1 VASYIKISAFLF
13 VALLSSIAWA
23 APAAAP
29 GLRAGAATSNIT
41 PELGLKIVGGF
52 APYAAE
58 HVHDELHA
66 RCLVLDDGKT
76 KLALVV
82 CDLLGMHRSLSIEAR
97 RLVQEATGIPPENVM
112 VSATHTHSAASA
124 LGASRFGS
132 DQPLDDYQ
140 RFVARRIADGV
151 RRASN
156 LLRPAQIA
164 FGTVDVP
171 EHVHNRRW
179 VMREGTAPPNP
190 FGKIDRVKMNPA
202 AGSADMVEPAGP
214 VDPTVSFIALREPN
228 GRLISVY
235 SAYSLHY
242 VGGVGPRHISADYY
256 GMFCEALKKLHPGAE
271 GSPPFVAL
279 LANGTS
285 GDINNIDFRAAR
297 PRKQPYE
304 QMQYVANDVAAKV
317 NAALAKVSWKDTA
330 ELAARFREPGI
341 QWRTIDA
348 ELLKWAKDVEARA
361 PRLPKGDI
369 PVGAKWATTPDYVQR
384 LSYAG
389 RVQVLAEAPQPA
401 KVPLQVLRIGDISI
415 GTSPCETFA
424 EMGLEFKRRS
434 PFPHSFMVEL
444 NHGYIG
450 YLPTP
455 RHFELGGYETW
466 PGTNYLEPQASVKM
480 LDALIEMAGELRTR

>member
-1 VASYIKISAFLF
+1 MKILAFLC
-13 VALLSSIAWA
+13 VALCGSIAFS

-29 GLRAGAATSNIT
+29 GLRAGAAASNIT

-52 APYAAE
+52 APYPAE

-66 RCLVLDDGKT
+66 RCLVLDDGRT

-82 CDLLGMHRSLSIEAR
+82 CDLLGMHRSLSVEAR
-97 RLVQEATGIPPENVM
+97 RMIQEGTGIPPENVM
-112 VSATHTHSAASA
+112 ISATHTHSAASA
-124 LGASRFGS
+124 LGLSRFGS

-171 EHVHNRRW
+171 EHLNNRRW
-179 VMREGTAPPNP
+179 HMREGKAPPNP
-190 FGKIDRVKMNPA
+190 FGKIDRVKMNPTP
-202 AGSADMVEPAGP
+202 GSPDLVEPAGP
-214 VDPTVSFIALREPN
+214 IDPTVSFIALREPG
-228 GRLISVY
+228 GRPISVY
-235 SAYSLHY
+235 AAYSLHY
-242 VGGVGPRHISADYY
+242 VGGVGSRHISADYF
-256 GMFCEALKKLHPGAE
+256 GVFCETLKKLQGDA
-271 GSPPFVAL
+271 GNSPPFVAL

-285 GDINNIDFRAAR
+285 GDINNTSFKTPR
-297 PRKQPYE
+297 PRKQQYE
-304 QMQYVANDVAAKV
+304 QINYVANDVAGKV
-317 NAALAKVSWKDTA
+317 HAALAKVTWKDNA

-341 QWRTIDA
+341 QWRTIGAD
-348 ELLKWAKDVEARA
+348 LLQWAKDVEAKS

-369 PVGAKWATTPDYVQR
+369 PVGAKWATTPDNVQR

-389 RVQVLAEAPQPA
+389 RVQILAEAQQPA
-401 KVPLQVLRIGDISI
+401 KIPLQVLRIGDICI

-424 EMGLEFKRRS
+424 EIGLEFKRRS

-480 LDALIEMAGELRTR
+480 LDALVGMAGELRGR

>member
-1 VASYIKISAFLF
+1 MKSL
-13 VALLSSIAWA
+13 ALLFIALCGGIVFA

-52 APYAAE
+52 APYPAE

-66 RCLVLDDGKT
+66 RCLVLDDGRT

-82 CDLLGMHRSLSIEAR
+82 CDLLGMHRSLSVEAR
-97 RLVQEATGIPPENVM
+97 RLIQEGTGIPPENVM
-112 VSATHTHSAASA
+112 ISATHTHSAASA
-124 LGASRFGS
+124 LGTNRIGS

-151 RRASN
+151 HRALN

-171 EHVHNRRW
+171 EHLHNRRW
-179 VMREGTAPPNP
+179 LMREGKAPPNP
-190 FGKIDRVKMNPA
+190 FGKVDRVKMNPS
-202 AGSADMVEPAGP
+202 AGSADLVEPAGP
-214 VDPTVSFIALREPN
+214 IDPTVSFIALREPK

-256 GMFCEALKKLHPGAE
+256 GVFCDALKKLQDAAE
-271 GSPPFVAL
+271 SSPPFVAL
-279 LANGTS
+279 MANGTS
-285 GDINNIDFRAAR
+285 GDTNNINFRTPQ

-304 QMQYVANDVAAKV
+304 QMCYVANDLAGKV
-317 NAALAKVSWKDTA
+317 NATLAHVAWKDGA

-341 QWRTIDA
+341 RWRTIDA
-348 ELLKWAKDVEARA
+348 ELLQWAKDVEARA

-369 PVGAKWATTPDYVQR
+369 SVGAKWATTSDYVQR

-389 RVQVLAEAPQPA
+389 RIQILAEAPQPA
-401 KVPLQVLRIGDISI
+401 KIPLQVLRIGDICI

-480 LDALIEMAGELRTR
+480 LDSLVEMAGELREK